1 MPNDIMMKTLYVMGG
16 IIMKKKT
23 RNMIRIIVLLIVFL
37 MLSITLY
44 LNFTKDKSNIEVGAQ
59 APDFSLKSTDGETV
73 KLSDYK
79 GKPVI
84 LNFWG
89 TWCEPCKEEMP
100 DFEKTYENADGNF
113 EILALHVK
121 NSPQQVEQFINDL
134 QTEIS
139 FPVILDNANGDV
151 TKAYDIGPLPT
162 TMVIDKEGKIE
173 YIQQYM
179 MTKDQLDQIVQSFED
194 GSKIEKID
202 S

>member
-1 MPNDIMMKTLYVMGG
+1 
-16 IIMKKKT
+16 MKKKT

-37 MLSITLY
+37 MLAITLY